1 MEIRGTARNDSSQR
15 RALNISQS
23 VKVSGPVSA
32 SSSSGESSPVAHTE
46 AARSTRR
53 RGLGPRLYPGTP
65 HWYFHFN
72 SMKVTALLV
81 VALALS
87 VGSAGACIV
96 ETLSDLNGMLVTSQA
111 LQVGC
116 ASPSRFVMAF
126 SSVWRP

>member
-1 MEIRGTARNDSSQR
+1 
-15 RALNISQS
+15 
-23 VKVSGPVSA
+23 
-32 SSSSGESSPVAHTE
+32 
-46 AARSTRR
+46 
-53 RGLGPRLYPGTP
+53 
-65 HWYFHFN
+65 
-72 SMKVTALLV
+72 MKVTALLV

-126 SSVWRP
+126 STV